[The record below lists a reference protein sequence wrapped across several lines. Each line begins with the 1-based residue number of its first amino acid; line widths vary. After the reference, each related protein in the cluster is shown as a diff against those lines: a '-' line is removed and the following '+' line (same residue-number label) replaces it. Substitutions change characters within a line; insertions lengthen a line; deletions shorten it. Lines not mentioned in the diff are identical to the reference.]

1 MSAQASIPEVSG
13 GLKEQIKALLSAGC
27 KPAQVA
33 AAVGCEDSYVS
44 QLMQDQT
51 FSQEVVAAR
60 ILVLSAQSDR
70 DRKYDSLEDLLLDKI
85 HAQLPMILNPDR
97 LVRMLIAVN
106 NAKRRGAGA
115 EEGQFAPI
123 SNVINLTLPTL
134 IVNKYQTN
142 GTNEVVEVNG
152 QGLVGMPATALIERL
167 KSGVGFPGSQV
178 PNNLGKAEGP
188 RTVGDRHGNEQPRSV
203 EQHESL
209 QRRIEESTVHIGAD
223 QY

>member
-1 MSAQASIPEVSG
+1 MSALAKQVVSG
-13 GLKEQIKALLSAGC
+13 GIQDQIKNLLSAGC

-44 QLMQDQT
+44 QLMQDQE

-60 ILVLSAQSDR
+60 ILALTSQSER
-70 DRKYDSLEDLLLDKI
+70 DKKYDSLEDQILDKLQS
-85 HAQLPMILNPDR
+85 QLHMIMNPDR
-97 LVRMLIAVN
+97 LVRMLTVVN

-142 GTNEVVEVNG
+142 GQNEVVEVNG
-152 QGLVGMPATALIERL
+152 QGLVGMPAQALIDKLRL
-167 KSGVGFPGSQV
+167 GSQITAAQIPV
-178 PNNLGKAEGP
+178 TPKFKMKEG
-188 RTVGDRHGNEQPRSV
+188 DHHGNDRSKEV
-203 EQHESL
+203 ALAE
-209 QRRIEESTVHIGAD
+209 RISEATLPAGDE
-223 QY
+223 Y